1 MFLPHAAIV
10 MNITVVKLS
19 ATSLRVSWDR
29 LDIPEI
35 TGYLI
40 YYTQTEMLA
49 SEKSLMVP
57 SSEHFANIEDLMT
70 GVEFQFQVVAVAE
83 FDGDIIMGERSNV
96 SVSRLSPTNNG

>member
-1 MFLPHAAIV
+1 

-49 SEKSLMVP
+49 SEESLMVS

-70 GVEFQFQVVAVAE
+70 DVEYQFQVVAVAE
-83 FDGDIIMGERSNV
+83 LDGDIIMGERSNV